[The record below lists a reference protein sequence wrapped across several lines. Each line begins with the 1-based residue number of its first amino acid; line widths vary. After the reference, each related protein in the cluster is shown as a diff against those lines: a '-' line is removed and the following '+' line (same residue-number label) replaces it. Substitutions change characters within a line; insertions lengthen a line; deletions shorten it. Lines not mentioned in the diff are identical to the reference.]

1 MTWRERL
8 ALLLGAASP
17 FAVSGAAAAE
27 PPNLRLQDSDGA
39 AAVTLQR
46 LDFWSDPAHSGHL
59 LQLAGH
65 RSHSSHSSHRS
76 HSSHVSGSGHSSHYS
91 GSSVTTPAPL
101 YSPPAPYVAPRPAKP
116 ATPAPLYSPPA
127 RSVAPP
133 PVAPRKSA
141 PAPQPSSSPPPVNSF
156 VAPRSAEPSRL
167 NQDDITKFV
176 QRVQIALMVKGYDP
190 GPADGDLKPQ
200 TREALRAFQ
209 TATGLSASG
218 NMDMPTLHAL
228 GVLK

>member
-17 FAVSGAAAAE
+17 FAVSVAAAAE
-27 PPNLRLQDSDGA
+27 PLSLRLQDSDGA
-39 AAVTLQR
+39 TALALQR
-46 LDFWSDPAHSGHL
+46 LDFWGDPAHAGHL

-76 HSSHVSGSGHSSHYS
+76 HSSHVSGSGHSSHHS
-91 GSSVTTPAPL
+91 GSSVPTPAPL
-101 YSPPAPYVAPRPAKP
+101 YSPPVPYVAPQPAKP

-127 RSVAPP
+127 RSVVPRPAAPSTRAPAQQPFSSP
-133 PVAPRKSA
+133 PSANSSVAPR
-141 PAPQPSSSPPPVNSF
+141 P
-156 VAPRSAEPSRL
+156 AEPSRL

-209 TATGLSASG
+209 TATGLTASG